1 MEKLKGLAKDSPAI
15 RAIDYASGREVV
27 LAVDTSYIA
36 VGYILSQIGIDG
48 KRYPSRFGS
57 LTLSERES
65 RYSQAKLE
73 LFGLFRAL
81 KDCRIWI
88 IGVKNLVV
96 EVDAKYIKG
105 MINNP
110 DIQPNATINR
120 WISAILLFD
129 FRLRHVP
136 GHAHGP
142 DGLSRRPS
150 APEDPRDNDDY
161 EDWIDTANSFMINLS
176 STSFYFNK
184 GDHNVPH
191 LPATQPFSVIAPATE
206 PTQALPLPLGA
217 TVAVYPIASSPL
229 ATMIPRSNKAKA
241 KDDELKRVA
250 KFLVDPTQREGMN
263 TKELKV
269 LIRKA
274 SGFFVVDGRLWK
286 KDPRMRHKLVVEEGK
301 RLGILRQVHDE
312 LGHKGIFTTRTRILE
327 RFWWPYFD
335 DDVRWYLKTCHEC
348 QVQSTQH
355 LYIPPTVPTP
365 LSLFRKVYIDTMLMP
380 RSNGFRYIVH
390 GRCSLSSYPEWRML
404 RHENSRTL
412 GSFVFEDILCR
423 WGAVEEIVTDNG
435 PAFVQA
441 VEYLS
446 KQYHINHIRISPY
459 NSRANGPVERRHFDV

>member
-1 MEKLKGLAKDSPAI
+1 M
-15 RAIDYASGREVV
+15 
-27 LAVDTSYIA
+27 DTSYIA

-48 KRYPSRFGS
+48 KRY
-57 LTLSERES
+57 
-65 RYSQAKLE
+65 QAKLE

-161 EDWIDTANSFMINLS
+161 EDWIDTANS
-176 STSFYFNK
+176 
-184 GDHNVPH
+184 H

-286 KDPRMRHKLVVEEGK
+286 RD
-301 RLGILRQVHDE
+301 QVHDE

-335 DDVRWYLKTCHEC
+335 DDVRWYLK
-348 QVQSTQH
+348 
-355 LYIPPTVPTP
+355 TVPTP

-404 RHENSRTL
+404 RHENSCTL

-435 PAFVQA
+435 P
-441 VEYLS
+441 
-446 KQYHINHIRISPY
+446 Y
-459 NSRANGPVERRHFDV
+459 NSRANGPVERCHFDVRESLIKAGNGKESSWTAAAPSYFLAHGTEPLFPFDLFEATYLAPVLTEPISPTDLIAYRARQLQKRPEDLAEAKRRLLKARWESVRHFEEAHKNVMMTTSVGKLSHGTSGP